1 MDKASLEKKIFFSLL
16 LHRKLKNIKC
26 FDINKAAGVDTIPS
40 KLIKIAADFLTLL
53 LIASIN
59 KIIIKII
66 KILS

>member
-1 MDKASLEKKIFFSLL
+1 MYLMDKAFLEKKKFSLSL
-16 LHRKLKNIKC
+16 LKNIKC
-26 FDINKAAGVDTIPS
+26 FDTNKAAGVDTIPS